1 MSGKWIHQK
10 SRLAKYCVPGFVDAQ
25 EVDPLLAF
33 LPSKAVPEALQH
45 KLQSFEH
52 ALPRDVGSPLI
63 KKMLDF
69 WRESD
74 KVYRE
79 TAFNLDNAHKL
90 VAHKFNMRYAT
101 LAELA
106 HKLLP
111 KKYMKDGDFP
121 APVLY
126 ALHRSLMLDEL
137 GFSPQKWS
145 HRISNQFKI
154 SPAYEIDLIRSV
166 GDDIRR
172 YQEHLIDSVQGVKQ
186 VKSNSTARFLKFI
199 KKARH
204 IIRESRRTRQYT
216 PHGMIGPAERR
227 SEDESD
233 RESSDISKD
242 SKYFDRQD
250 WRYIRFITSWA
261 ALRTVQNISYL
272 HGAASTILRATG
284 MYDDNVLDQRVGWTF
299 LQEIGAIAPWENR
312 VHFDMRLP
320 SVTSRIMPP
329 EKLPKG
335 IQTLN
340 TDLDVLDGLRK
351 DWGSLPVYCID
362 DIDANEID
370 DGVSIEP
377 TDLSDEYW
385 IHVHVAD
392 PASMIEPRSVIAQNA
407 MSAMR
412 TIYLPHRVI
421 GMLPSDIV
429 QDHLSLAPGG
439 ILISVPN

>member
-10 SRLAKYCVPGFVDAQ
+10 SRLAKYCVPGFVNAQ

-33 LPSKAVPEALQH
+33 LPSKAVPEALQN

-69 WRESD
+69 WKESD
-74 KVYRE
+74 KTYRE

-90 VAHKFNMRYAT
+90 VANKVNMGYST
-101 LAELA
+101 LSELA

-121 APVLY
+121 GPVLY

-137 GFSPQKWS
+137 CFRPQRWS
-145 HRISNQFKI
+145 HRISNQFEI
-154 SPAYEIDLIRSV
+154 SPAYEIELIRSA
-166 GDDIRR
+166 GDEVRK
-172 YQEHLIDSVQGVKQ
+172 YQEYLIDSAQGVEN
-186 VKSNSTARFLKFI
+186 VKNCSTTRFLKFI
-199 KKARH
+199 KKARY

-216 PHGMIGPAERR
+216 PHGMIGPAERGG
-227 SEDESD
+227 ED
-233 RESSDISKD
+233 D
-242 SKYFDRQD
+242 SNTEIPDVPNDFKYFERFE
-250 WRYIRFITSWA
+250 WRYIRFIASWA

-272 HGAASTILRATG
+272 HGAASAILRATG
-284 MYDDNVLDQRVGWTF
+284 MYDDIVLDQRVGWTF
-299 LQEIGAIAPWENR
+299 LQEVRAIAPWENR

-329 EKLPKG
+329 EERPKG
-335 IQTLN
+335 TKTLDTN
-340 TDLDVLDGLRK
+340 FDVLDGLRK

-362 DIDANEID
+362 DIGANEID

-377 TDLSDEYW
+377 ADLPDEYW

-392 PASMIEPRSVIAQNA
+392 PASMIEPRSVIAQIA

-412 TIYLPHRVI
+412 TIYLPDRII

-429 QDHLSLAPGG
+429 QEYLSLAPGET
-439 ILISVPN
+439 